1 MWQQWEVNSQV
12 EAQTGGRTRARPLE
26 SQPSPVALS
35 TSAGAGTQR
44 AGSAPT
50 ERSPLGP
57 GFPAASARELL
68 PFEKILF
75 FRIPDFLRRRGDR
88 QAAEQ
93 QS

>member
-35 TSAGAGTQR
+35 TSAGAGTRR

-50 ERSPLGP
+50 ERSTLGP
-57 GFPAASARELL
+57 GFPAASALL
-68 PFEKILF
+68 SLSYFP
-75 FRIPDFLRRRGDR
+75 
-88 QAAEQ
+88 
-93 QS
+93 